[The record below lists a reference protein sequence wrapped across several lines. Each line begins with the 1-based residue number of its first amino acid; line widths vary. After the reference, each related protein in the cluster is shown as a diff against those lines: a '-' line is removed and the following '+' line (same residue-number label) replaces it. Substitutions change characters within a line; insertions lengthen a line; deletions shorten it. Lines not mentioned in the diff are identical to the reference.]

1 MGRRWGCLILG
12 AAMQRVFRGAAVRV
26 MVTAACPG
34 IGCRICPIWRGDNT
48 TSPRLCCKSF
58 GLCPANDMESN
69 TRHLLGARTENLR
82 QLAISQQPT
91 FLVRQ
96 LHGCSE
102 LIAADPDSECGAERH
117 GKDTKKASKKQR
129 GGIFSETKWFL
140 DRSLLVCLVGLS
152 RDIGRCPTDDASG
165 WALVNLGC
173 CQAACICHSAS
184 QFYAILP
191 TCCVPLL

>member
-1 MGRRWGCLILG
+1 MGRRWGCLVLG
-12 AAMQRVFRGAAVRV
+12 AAMQGVSRGAAVRV

-69 TRHLLGARTENLR
+69 TRHLLGTRTENLR

-91 FLVRQ
+91 FLFRQ

-102 LIAADPDSECGAERH
+102 LIAADPNSESGAERSWQGH
-117 GKDTKKASKKQR
+117 KKSIKKTKG

-152 RDIGRCPTDDASG
+152 RDIGRWPTDDASG
-165 WALVNLGC
+165 LW
-173 CQAACICHSAS
+173 
-184 QFYAILP
+184 
-191 TCCVPLL
+191 

>member
-1 MGRRWGCLILG
+1 MGRRWGCLVLG
-12 AAMQRVFRGAAVRV
+12 AAMQGVSRGAAVRV

-91 FLVRQ
+91 FLFRQ

-102 LIAADPDSECGAERH
+102 LIFADPDSECGAERSWQGH
-117 GKDTKKASKKQR
+117 KKSIKKSKGGDLQR
-129 GGIFSETKWFL
+129 DQMVSGPKS
-140 DRSLLVCLVGLS
+140 SGLS
-152 RDIGRCPTDDASG
+152 CWTLARYREMPNRRCQ

-173 CQAACICHSAS
+173 CQAARICHSAS

>member
-1 MGRRWGCLILG
+1 MGRRWGCLVLG
-12 AAMQRVFRGAAVRV
+12 AAMQGVSRGAAVRV

-69 TRHLLGARTENLR
+69 TRHLLGTRTENLR

-91 FLVRQ
+91 FLFRQ

-102 LIAADPDSECGAERH
+102 LIAADPNSESGAERSWQGH
-117 GKDTKKASKKQR
+117 KKASKKQR
-129 GGIFSETKWFL
+129 GGGSSARPNGFWTEVFWFVLL
-140 DRSLLVCLVGLS
+140 DSREISGDGQQTMPVGFGESWLLS
-152 RDIGRCPTDDASG
+152 S
-165 WALVNLGC
+165 
-173 CQAACICHSAS
+173 SAHM
-184 QFYAILP
+184 P
-191 TCCVPLL
+191 